1 MKPKWTR
8 NEILKKFSEIVSQS
22 LHIDA
27 ATITP
32 ASYLDD
38 LGAESLDLIEITM
51 ETEEAFNLWMSEK
64 SILQTANEVCG
75 PDVLEKDGFLTDTG
89 KSLLLDR
96 MPEID
101 PVALEGQVAVA
112 DITKQFLRVDGWVR
126 MIETFLNST
135 PQTCPQCQGELGPA
149 VAYKMKCAQCGAE
162 TPLPSGEELNRQ
174 WVTEFRDRYLVSG
187 TRAEAA
193 AS

>member
-1 MKPKWTR
+1 MKPEWTR
-8 NEILKKFSEIVSQS
+8 NEISSKFSEIVTKS

-51 ETEEAFNLWMSEK
+51 ETEEAFNLWMPEK

-75 PDVLEKDGFLTDTG
+75 PNVLEKDGFLTEAG
-89 KSLLLDR
+89 KSLLMDR
-96 MPEID
+96 MPELD
-101 PVALEGQVAVA
+101 PAMLEGEVAVA
-112 DITKQFLRVDGWVR
+112 DITKQFLRVDAWVR

-135 PQTCPQCQGELGPA
+135 PQSCPQCEAELGPA
-149 VAYKMKCAQCGAE
+149 VAYKIKCSQCGAE

-174 WVTEFRDRYLVSG
+174 WVTEFRDRYFVG
-187 TRAEAA
+187 GMRAEAA